1 MTLFFSSLFLTQHV
15 PPLCAIQ
22 LLWTNLVTD
31 AFPALALGVEAD
43 EKQVMKQKPKPT
55 DESLFAHGGLIFVIC
70 NGLFIGTISLVAFK
84 AGLKTSDLCGQSMAF
99 MVLSLSQMFHS
110 LNCRQIHVSMFKIG
124 FFKNKWLL
132 LTVVMG
138 IILQIFVCQLPF
150 MNMLLKT
157 IPLTLTQWL
166 IVFGLS
172 MSTILMNEL
181 SKIFN

>member
-1 MTLFFSSLFLTQHV
+1 MTLFFASLFMTQYV

-55 DESLFAHGGLIFVIC
+55 SESLFANGGLIFVIC
-70 NGLFIGTISLVAFK
+70 NGLFIGTISLVAFRI
-84 AGLKTSDLCGQSMAF
+84 GIQTSDLCGQSMAF

-110 LNCRQIHVSMFKIG
+110 LNCRQIHASMFKIG
-124 FFKNKWLL
+124 FFKNRWLL

-150 MNMLLKT
+150 MNIILKT
-157 IPLTLTQWL
+157 VPLTFMQW
-166 IVFGLS
+166 IFVFGLS
-172 MSTILMNEL
+172 ISTILINEI
-181 SKIFN
+181 SKLFN